1 MNIGSVAEATGLP
14 AKTIRYYE
22 SIGLVGPAERSTGN
36 YRLYGER
43 EVMTLRFI
51 ERARRLGFSL
61 KEVKELLA
69 LWHDR
74 QRASADVRRLAQ
86 MQMHLRKLPTELC
99 HQRPGERT
107 RHRRRHAKRQ
117 RAGLNVITARNLGGE
132 ARDVTQDRLG
142 TSSKN
147 LAVGCQRHAARVANE
162 KCVPQA
168 RLEIAHLPAQHRL
181 GHAQAFGR
189 AGQAAHFGNR

>member
-36 YRLYGER
+36 YRLYGDR
-43 EVMTLRFI
+43 EVMMLRFI

-74 QRASADVRRLAQ
+74 QRASADVRRLAEAQ
-86 MQMHLRKLPTELC
+86 MRRLDERLAELGEMRRSLEHLVARCHGDHRPDCPILEELA
-99 HQRPGERT
+99 HER
-107 RHRRRHAKRQ
+107 
-117 RAGLNVITARNLGGE
+117 IE
-132 ARDVTQDRLG
+132 
-142 TSSKN
+142 
-147 LAVGCQRHAARVANE
+147 
-162 KCVPQA
+162 
-168 RLEIAHLPAQHRL
+168 
-181 GHAQAFGR
+181 
-189 AGQAAHFGNR
+189 

>member
-86 MQMHLRKLPTELC
+86 VQMRRLDERLAELGEMRRSLEHLVARCHGDHRPDCPILDELA
-99 HQRPGERT
+99 HER
-107 RHRRRHAKRQ
+107 
-117 RAGLNVITARNLGGE
+117 IE
-132 ARDVTQDRLG
+132 
-142 TSSKN
+142 
-147 LAVGCQRHAARVANE
+147 
-162 KCVPQA
+162 
-168 RLEIAHLPAQHRL
+168 
-181 GHAQAFGR
+181 
-189 AGQAAHFGNR
+189 

>member
-86 MQMHLRKLPTELC
+86 MQMRRLDERLAELGEMRRSLEHLVARCHGDHRPDCPILDELA
-99 HQRPGERT
+99 HER
-107 RHRRRHAKRQ
+107 
-117 RAGLNVITARNLGGE
+117 IE
-132 ARDVTQDRLG
+132 
-142 TSSKN
+142 
-147 LAVGCQRHAARVANE
+147 
-162 KCVPQA
+162 
-168 RLEIAHLPAQHRL
+168 
-181 GHAQAFGR
+181 
-189 AGQAAHFGNR
+189 